1 MSKIDIY
8 TTTTCPY
15 CVKAKKL
22 LSILGLTYTEHN
34 VDESFDEMTKE
45 LSEKFNKIVM
55 TVPQII
61 INEHYVGG
69 YDDLEKMHKS
79 GKLKEILE

>member
-1 MSKIDIY
+1 MNKIDIY
-8 TTTTCPY
+8 TSSACPY

-22 LSILGLTYTEHN
+22 LSTLGLTYTEHN

-45 LSEKFNKIVM
+45 LSEKFNKTVM

-61 INEHYVGG
+61 INDNYVGG
-69 YDDLEKMHKS
+69 FTDLESMYKS
-79 GKLKEILE
+79 GKLKEMLE

>member
-1 MSKIDIY
+1 MNKIDIY
-8 TTTTCPY
+8 TSSACPY

-22 LSILGLTYTEHN
+22 LSTLGLTYTEHN

-45 LSEKFNKIVM
+45 LSEKFNKTVM

-61 INEHYVGG
+61 INDNYVGG
-69 YDDLEKMHKS
+69 FTDLESMYKS